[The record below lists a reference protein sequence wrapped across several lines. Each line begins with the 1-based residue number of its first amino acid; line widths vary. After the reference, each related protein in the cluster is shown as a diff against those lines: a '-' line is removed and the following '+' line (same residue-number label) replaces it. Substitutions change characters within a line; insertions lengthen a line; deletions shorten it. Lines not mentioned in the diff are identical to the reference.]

1 MIGDYFISYPARIL
15 VLDTLNF
22 SFWTPDPDKKFVVGY
37 KGKTYT
43 GYWSLVAAIDRALDV
58 SMLQIHLNYTC
69 SCR

>member
-1 MIGDYFISYPARIL
+1 MLHLYSVRIL

-22 SFWTPDPDKKFVVGY
+22 SFWTPNPDQKFVVSY

-58 SMLQIHLNYTC
+58 NMLLQSDLVILIAVHYK
-69 SCR
+69 